1 MQGDIWPGNV
11 LILLDDNGKL
21 EKIFVVDWEMSRIG
35 LLGIELGQFAA
46 EIYFCGR
53 FHPEVCQGT
62 SKVVLDNYFA
72 AYSMK
77 FPATE
82 EIARRALVHFGAHM
96 VVIGPTMWREPKE
109 ISREVALEGAKV
121 IVEGY
126 QADLAGLKRSRVGGL
141 LNGR

>member
-1 MQGDIWPGNV
+1 MLVV
-11 LILLDDNGKL
+11 LDSDGKL

-35 LLGIELGQFAA
+35 LPGIEVGQFAA

-53 FHPEVCQGT
+53 FHKDICEET

-72 AYSMK
+72 AYSQK

-82 EIARRALVHFGAHM
+82 GLARRALIHFGTHLA
-96 VVIGPTMWREPKE
+96 VIGPTVGWGPKE
-109 ISREVALEGAKV
+109 ISREVALEGAQV

-126 QADLAGLKRSRVGGL
+126 QADMASLKRSRVGGL

>member
-1 MQGDIWPGNV
+1 MLV
-11 LILLDDNGKL
+11 VLDDNGKL

-35 LLGIELGQFAA
+35 LPGIELGQFAA
-46 EIYFCGR
+46 EIFFCGR
-53 FHPEVCQGT
+53 FHPEVCQET

-72 AYSMK
+72 AYSTK

-82 EIARRALVHFGAHM
+82 DIARRALVHFGTHM
-96 VVIGPTMWREPKE
+96 AVVGPTVGWGPKE

-121 IVEGY
+121 VVEGY